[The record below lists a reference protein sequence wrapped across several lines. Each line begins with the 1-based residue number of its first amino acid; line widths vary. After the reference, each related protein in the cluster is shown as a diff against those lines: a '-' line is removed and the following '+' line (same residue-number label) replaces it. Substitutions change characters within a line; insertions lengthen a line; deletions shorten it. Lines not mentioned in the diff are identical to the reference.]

1 MGELIPLLGD
11 EFHHLR
17 KKQKG
22 KKVGE
27 SKYWIS
33 GNTNANNPIFAQMTF
48 PIPPPLPKKKKVY
61 PKGV

>member
-1 MGELIPLLGD
+1 MGELILLLGD

-27 SKYWIS
+27 SVEIQLQIIHFLLKS
-33 GNTNANNPIFAQMTF
+33 HSQF
-48 PIPPPLPKKKKVY
+48 PHPQPKKKVY

>member
-1 MGELIPLLGD
+1 MGQLILLLGD

-17 KKQKG
+17 QKQKG

-27 SKYWIS
+27 SKYRIS
-33 GNTNANNPIFAQMTF
+33 GNTTANNPLFAQMTF
-48 PIPPPLPKKKKVY
+48 PIPPPPHPKKKVY